1 MSLSDAQSES
11 PARSSVYWR
20 ARANVGTYAIFFVL
34 IALVAAG
41 ALASPQFLTTRNFLS
56 IAQAVAFIGFAA
68 IGMTFVTIS
77 GSFVDLSVPATFA
90 GSGIV
95 ALSMQPIVGPIAGIV
110 LGLATGV
117 VIGIVNG
124 LLIGYVRANPVIV
137 TLGTVSV
144 GLGAAQLLVGG
155 QDVYNHS
162 PLVASLGQGN
172 VYGAPNTVILL
183 ALAALAAHLVL
194 ARSVFGR
201 WVYATG
207 GGYSASRA
215 AGVPVRRT
223 IIAAF
228 ALSGLFSAFGGV
240 LLSAVIESARQADG
254 AGYEF
259 NAVAAVAIGG
269 NSLLGG
275 SGTIPRTI
283 VGVLILGIINNLMIL
298 IGVPGESQN
307 LVKGIIVI
315 VAVLMDI
322 RLRRQAT
329 R

>member
-1 MSLSDAQSES
+1 MV
-11 PARSSVYWR
+11 PADDRQETRGSALHLYTGSVMTM
-20 ARANVGTYAIFFVL
+20 AHA
-34 IALVAAG
+34 AAG
-41 ALASPQFLTTRNFLS
+41 AA
-56 IAQAVAFIGFAA
+56 IAQGTRSRLRAAVAA
-68 IGMTFVTIS
+68 V
-77 GSFVDLSVPATFA
+77 
-90 GSGIV
+90 
-95 ALSMQPIVGPIAGIV
+95 
-110 LGLATGV
+110 
-117 VIGIVNG
+117 
-124 LLIGYVRANPVIV
+124 
-137 TLGTVSV
+137 
-144 GLGAAQLLVGG
+144 
-155 QDVYNHS
+155 
-162 PLVASLGQGN
+162 
-172 VYGAPNTVILL
+172 
-183 ALAALAAHLVL
+183 AAHAVL

-228 ALSGLFSAFGGV
+228 ALSGLFSAMGGV
-240 LLSAVIESARQADG
+240 LLASVIESARQADG
-254 AGYEF
+254 SGYEF

-307 LVKGIIVI
+307 LVKGVIVV

-322 RLRRQAT
+322 RLRRQGS